1 MYGVPDG
8 RVRSG
13 KCNGMVT
20 DRKIILVV
28 PIILNLMVPIILN
41 LTVPIMVKIFSLG
54 SNLVSSITS

>member
-1 MYGVPDG
+1 MSYPSNLYVYVVPVG

-28 PIILNLMVPIILN
+28 PIILNL
-41 LTVPIMVKIFSLG
+41 TVPIMVKIFSLG
-54 SNLVSSITS
+54 SKLVSSLTS